1 MLCVNLMCSLNAMH
15 TLPILRQNVNGS
27 LSVVVQSMSVKVKQ
41 ELLFDQHIHIRV
53 TSLAYTTDIKIPNN
67 SYHLSIQG

>member
-15 TLPILRQNVNGS
+15 TLSILRQNVNGS

-41 ELLFDQHIHIRV
+41 ELLIQ
-53 TSLAYTTDIKIPNN
+53 KISELHHSFNEKA
-67 SYHLSIQG
+67 